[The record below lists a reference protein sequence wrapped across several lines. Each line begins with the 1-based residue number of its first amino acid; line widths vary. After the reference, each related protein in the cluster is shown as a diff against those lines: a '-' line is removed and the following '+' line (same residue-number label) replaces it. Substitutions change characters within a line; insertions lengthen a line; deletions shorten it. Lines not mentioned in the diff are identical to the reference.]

1 VQYSVFVRNS
11 KLNAIEQAIGSGAT
25 LKLMS
30 GQLPDSCTSQ
40 ETGFA
45 LATVP
50 LPNDFMERALNGQV
64 DKAGNWGTNRAS
76 SPGIPAYFRIYD
88 RDGVCHIQGSV
99 GVTPLKDMQLTTM
112 TIGSDQPFTVER
124 FTIRDNNG

>member
-1 VQYSVFVRNS
+1 MQYSVAVRNA
-11 KLNAIEQAIGSGAT
+11 KLNVIEQEIGANAS

-30 GQLPDSCTSQ
+30 GQLPDNCSSR

-45 LATVP
+45 LATLE
-50 LPNDFMERALNGQV
+50 LPPDFLQQASQGQIE
-64 DKAGNWGTNRAS
+64 KAGSWGPTRGSA
-76 SPGIPAYFRIYD
+76 PGVPAYFRIYD
-88 RDGVCHIQGSV
+88 ADGICHIQGTV
-99 GVTPLKDMQLTTM
+99 GLTERHDMQLTKM